1 MFKFN
6 TKDMLWLAGLVL
18 SFGIT
23 WGMWS
28 ERLNAV
34 EKKANSVAEMQQD
47 IAVIKVQLQ
56 SMDDKMAWMEEF
68 LIKNYK
74 EFQNGIRYAQT
85 FEVSA

>member
-1 MFKFN
+1 MKIDFK
-6 TKDMLWLAGLVL
+6 TILPYLVL
-18 SFGIT
+18 GGTILMT

-34 EKKANSVAEMQQD
+34 EEKADSVAKMQQD
-47 IAVIKVQLQ
+47 IAVIKNQLQ

-74 EFQNGIRYAQT
+74 EY
-85 FEVSA
+85 